1 MTKLHHTPSITYVQ
15 AEEASNYWKT
25 QHALAEQE
33 LAKLRVRLGPDKYG
47 VSVGELGGSPGY
59 ESVERVVVQG
69 GKSRRGMRLAHAA
82 FGNRCASLPM
92 EIVSGGSI
100 DCGGILRGSVGGETE
115 TIVTPSRLTFEE
127 RRALFCVKERR
138 ASARSSVVAR
148 PRRSTSSLLPNESKV
163 SLGVEGAGVRKGF
176 NRRSLS
182 PNRVTDCVVPAET
195 KRSAAVAPSASPG
208 DNFAD
213 RVNSGTPA
221 SDGRQTFSDLSVD
234 RPPENH
240 ALLYLQMTSDSESVS
255 MAVDEAS
262 SAPVTT
268 AADTDAI
275 PRECSS
281 AANPTR
287 PASSGSCH
295 LLTAA
300 EMPPVV
306 LTSKGNEGS
315 SELPDLDSP
324 CSSFFSPPLLSPPF
338 FPKPIAQGLAMRT
351 GAATFE
357 RKSSFRRPLSSWYGI
372 QKRRDRS
379 WMRPDEERRSRTWSV
394 DHGANARRGLASALR
409 MASLSRSLSSEVSS
423 MSPASSSGATAAVS
437 SSGAAAAFS
446 SSGGAAAFSS
456 SSSSSASSSSPESSS
471 VFYGG
476 QSRLPDN
483 IMSPDSAAAAAAAAG
498 ALEMTASLAS
508 GITTRE
514 CAEFFWGGDTLRPR
528 GSQEGSP
535 EAGWKKSLISF
546 TFPKVSS
553 SVPEP
558 RVSPDSRTDGKI

>member
-1 MTKLHHTPSITYVQ
+1 MR
-15 AEEASNYWKT
+15 A
-25 QHALAEQE
+25 
-33 LAKLRVRLGPDKYG
+33 RLGPDKYG
-47 VSVGELGGSPGY
+47 VSIGESSGSPGS

-69 GKSRRGMRLAHAA
+69 DKSHRGVRLANAA

-92 EIVSGGSI
+92 EAVSRGMI
-100 DCGGILRGSVGGETE
+100 DRGGIRRGGVVDETE

-148 PRRSTSSLLPNESKV
+148 PRRSTSSVLPRESK
-163 SLGVEGAGVRKGF
+163 GF
-176 NRRSLS
+176 KRRSLS
-182 PNRVTDCVVPAET
+182 PNRVTDCVGPA
-195 KRSAAVAPSASPG
+195 SAAVSPASPG
-208 DNFAD
+208 EGFAD

-221 SDGRQTFSDLSVD
+221 SDGRQTFNDSLTD
-234 RPPENH
+234 RPPKNP
-240 ALLYLQMTSDSESVS
+240 SDSESGSVS

-262 SAPVTT
+262 STPVTT
-268 AADTDAI
+268 AAATDAI

-287 PASSGSCH
+287 PASSGSPH

-300 EMPPVV
+300 AIPPVV

-324 CSSFFSPPLLSPPF
+324 CSSFFSPPFLSPPF
-338 FPKPIAQGLAMRT
+338 FPKPIAQGLASRA

-357 RKSSFRRPLSSWYGI
+357 RESSFRRPLSSWYGI

-394 DHGANARRGLASALR
+394 DRGANARRGLVSALR
-409 MASLSRSLSSEVSS
+409 MASLSRSLSSEASS
-423 MSPASSSGATAAVS
+423 MSPASSSGAAAVVS
-437 SSGAAAAFS
+437 SAGAAVF
-446 SSGGAAAFSS
+446 
-456 SSSSSASSSSPESSS
+456 SSSSASSASTMSSPESS

-476 QSRLPDN
+476 QTRFPDN

-514 CAEFFWGGDTLRPR
+514 CAEFFWGGDVLRR
-528 GSQEGSP
+528 RESQEGSP
-535 EAGWKKSLISF
+535 EQGWKKSLISF
-546 TFPKVSS
+546 SFPKASS

-558 RVSPDSRTDGKI
+558 RASPDSRNNGKI